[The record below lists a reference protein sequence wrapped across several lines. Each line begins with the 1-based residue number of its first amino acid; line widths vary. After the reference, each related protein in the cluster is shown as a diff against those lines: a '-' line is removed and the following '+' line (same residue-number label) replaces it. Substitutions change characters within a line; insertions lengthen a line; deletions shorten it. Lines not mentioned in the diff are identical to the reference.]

1 MRREPGLSDVSQREP
16 PCPNSDMAATKN
28 ADQDAATQA
37 AVADELAWTPQL
49 EGADITVCVSRGVV
63 TLRGEV
69 PSLSE
74 DLAARK
80 ASLRV
85 KGVLA
90 VADELTVAHRPGDA
104 SDEEIAA
111 ALHRAIDWATQL
123 PAGSVQAQVRGGAVV
138 LTGEVPWDY
147 QRRAVQRVVE
157 RTRGVRSVES
167 RITLVRAVS
176 APDAAERI
184 AKALV
189 RNAEIDANSIR
200 VRVEGNEAV
209 LTGSVRS
216 WSERQAAEKAA
227 WSGRGVMSVRNE
239 ISVYG

>member
-1 MRREPGLSDVSQREP
+1 M
-16 PCPNSDMAATKN
+16 
-28 ADQDAATQA
+28 QA
-37 AVADELAWTPQL
+37 AVVDEFAWTPGL
-49 EGADITVCVSRGVV
+49 DASDIDVTVSQGVV
-63 TLRGEV
+63 TLSGEV
-69 PSLSE
+69 TSLSQ

-80 ASLRV
+80 AALRI

-90 VADELTVAHRPGDA
+90 VADELVVAHRPGDPTDA
-104 SDEEIAA
+104 EIAGA
-111 ALHRAIDWATQL
+111 VDRAIEWAAQL
-123 PAGSVQAQVRGGAVV
+123 PAGTVQAEVRHGAVV

-147 QRRAVQRVVE
+147 QRRAIRRAVE

-167 RITLVRAVS
+167 RIGLVRAVS
-176 APDAAERI
+176 APDTAERI
-184 AKALV
+184 TKALV
-189 RNAEIDANSIR
+189 RNAEVDADTIH

-239 ISVYG
+239 INVHA